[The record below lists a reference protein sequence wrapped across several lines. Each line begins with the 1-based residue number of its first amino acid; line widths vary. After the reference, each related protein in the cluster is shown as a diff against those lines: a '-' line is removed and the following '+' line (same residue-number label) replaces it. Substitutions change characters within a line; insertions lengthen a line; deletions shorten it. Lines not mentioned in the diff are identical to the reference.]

1 MATARQHHYIP
12 QFYLKGF
19 ARKPH
24 KTAKVYV
31 FDMHKGAWLPH
42 PTNPKNIGTVRDFNR
57 INAEDLPPD
66 ALETSLSAFET
77 EAARVIRN
85 ICEKRE
91 MPEADEWLCTVNLIA
106 LLSVRNPRVR
116 EGHADFVKQ
125 IAEQITGLTLATK
138 ERWESSV
145 KQMKEDGYGADLP
158 DVSYEEM
165 LRFYEEKR
173 YDIKVGNGL
182 FIPAEFHALETVINT
197 LLARKWTLL
206 VAGDCA
212 GHFVCCDHPVRLRWS
227 DPEGEKFIP
236 PGHAMAGS
244 EIVFPL
250 SKELVLIGTFE
261 GSQRK
266 IIADR
271 KVIAMVNTVII
282 EGSDRQI
289 FSPIND
295 FEFFSTDGIIL
306 SSSEVLHN
314 FKRIDHKRPS
324 RKR

>member
-19 ARKPH
+19 AKKPH
-24 KTAKVYV
+24 KTAKLYV

-57 INAEDLPPD
+57 INAKDYPPD

-77 EAARVIRN
+77 EAAKVVRN
-85 ICEKRE
+85 ICEKKE
-91 MPEADEWLCTVNLIA
+91 LPIAEEWLCIANLIA

-125 IAEQITGLTLATK
+125 IAEQITALTLATK

-145 KQMKEDGYGADLP
+145 KEMKEAGFGADLP

-165 LRFYEEKR
+165 LKFHEEKR

-182 FIPAEFHALETVINT
+182 FIPAEFGALETVINT

-206 VAGDCA
+206 VAGDLA
-212 GHFVCCDHPVRLRWS
+212 GHFVCSDHPVRLRWS
-227 DPEGEKFIP
+227 DPASDKFFP
-236 PGHAMAGS
+236 PGHALAGT
-244 EIVFPL
+244 EVIFPL

-261 GSQRK
+261 GSQGE

-271 KVIAMVNTVII
+271 RAIAMINTVII
-282 EGSDRQI
+282 EGSGRQI
-289 FSPIND
+289 FSPSND
-295 FEFFSTDGIIL
+295 FEFYSTDGMVL
-306 SSSEVLHN
+306 NSSEVFRH
-314 FKRIDHKRPS
+314 FRRIDRKRPS
-324 RKR
+324 RGR